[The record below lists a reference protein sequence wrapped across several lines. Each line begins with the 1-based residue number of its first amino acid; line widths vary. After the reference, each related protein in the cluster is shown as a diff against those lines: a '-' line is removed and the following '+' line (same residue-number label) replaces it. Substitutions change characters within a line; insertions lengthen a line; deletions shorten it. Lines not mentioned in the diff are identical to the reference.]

1 MKSPADR
8 YSMVAIALHWTIA
21 ILIVTN
27 VGIAWAADEVRG
39 PDRVA
44 ALQPH
49 KVIGITVLLLT
60 LARLGWRLVI
70 KPPRMPDTLAPWER
84 ALART
89 VHFFFYVVMVALPLS
104 GWAMVSTSALASVYP
119 IHWGPFEWPMIEP
132 LTQLE
137 RHARRDVHEAMENAH
152 ELLAQS
158 IIYVL
163 VPLHVAGALKHQF
176 VDKGDELGRMIPF
189 WPRRRA
195 EGHAE

>member
-1 MKSPADR
+1 MKSPSDR
-8 YSMVAIALHWTIA
+8 YSMVAIILHWTIA
-21 ILIVTN
+21 ILILTN

-39 PDRVA
+39 AARA
-44 ALQPH
+44 EALQPH
-49 KVIGITVLLLT
+49 KVIGIAVLLLT
-60 LARLGWRLVI
+60 FARLAWRLAV
-70 KPPRMPDTLAPWER
+70 KPPRMPDTMAPWER

-89 VHFFFYVVMVALPLS
+89 VHVLFYVVMVALPLS

-137 RHARRDVHEAMENAH
+137 RQDRRDLNEALEEAH

-163 VPLHVAGALKHQF
+163 VPLHVVGALKHQF
-176 VDKGDELGRMIPF
+176 IDKGDELGRMIPF